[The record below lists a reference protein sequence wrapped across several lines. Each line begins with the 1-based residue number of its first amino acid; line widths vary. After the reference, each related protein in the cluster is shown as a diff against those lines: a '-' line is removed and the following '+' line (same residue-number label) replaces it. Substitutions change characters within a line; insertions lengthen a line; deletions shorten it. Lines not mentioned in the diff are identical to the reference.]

1 MQTEFKR
8 IEEKFILNKEQLQ
21 RFLNTIAPE
30 VTLDKYG
37 IQTVN
42 NIYFDT
48 DDFYFINKSIQKPRY
63 KIKLRTRHYGDPG
76 EQLFIEIKEKED
88 GVVYKHRF
96 LGTEKD
102 VQRLLLQDSSFA
114 AESSIKEKLQSLV
127 EKYSLTP
134 KIYIGYTRAAYTNE
148 DIRITID
155 TNLKYRFTNL
165 SLSGNKEDKPIIDPD
180 LSVVEVKYFKQLP
193 QWLNDFF
200 IKNNIQSQSFSKVGT
215 AYIKEKWD
223 LV

>member
-1 MQTEFKR
+1 M
-8 IEEKFILNKEQLQ
+8 
-21 RFLNTIAPE
+21 
-30 VTLDKYG
+30 
-37 IQTVN
+37 
-42 NIYFDT
+42 
-48 DDFYFINKSIQKPRY
+48 
-63 KIKLRTRHYGDPG
+63 
-76 EQLFIEIKEKED
+76 
-88 GVVYKHRF
+88 
-96 LGTEKD
+96 
-102 VQRLLLQDSSFA
+102 QDSSFA

-134 KIYIGYTRAAYTNE
+134 KIYIGYTRAAYTNK
-148 DIRITID
+148 DIRITVD